1 MKIATLTEI
10 HRYPVKSMQ
19 GERLESC
26 PVATDGLRG
35 DRGWATRD
43 EVRGGI
49 EGARK
54 LPSLLG
60 CTARYV
66 EPVPD
71 RGPLPVPEIE
81 LPGGA
86 RLRAD
91 APEAAPTLSK
101 HVDRELTLWPRQPA
115 EDLAHYRRGAP
126 DHKDLMDELRAVFGR
141 LPEEPLPD
149 IGSFPRET
157 LASSTL
163 PGTYFD
169 CYPLFLLT
177 RTSLSTLQSRHESS
191 RFDPLRFRPNLLLE
205 SEEREGFPESTW
217 VGKRVRVGD
226 AVLRIAM
233 ECPRCVMTTHAVADL
248 TRDPGVMRALVK
260 ENAGNIGVYAAVE
273 TPGTVREGEA
283 VELIG

>member
-19 GERLESC
+19 GERLASC

-149 IGSFPRET
+149 IGSFPR
-157 LASSTL
+157 
-163 PGTYFD
+163 D
-169 CYPLFLLT
+169 
-177 RTSLSTLQSRHESS
+177 S

-205 SEEREGFPESTW
+205 SEEREGFPESAW

-248 TRDPGVMRALVK
+248 PRDPGVMRALVK